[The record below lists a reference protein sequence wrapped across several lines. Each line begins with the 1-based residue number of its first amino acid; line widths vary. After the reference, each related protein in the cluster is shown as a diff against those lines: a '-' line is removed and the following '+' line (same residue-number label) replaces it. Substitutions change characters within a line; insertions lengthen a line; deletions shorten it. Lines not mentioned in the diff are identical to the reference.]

1 MSQIGKSG
9 TQCEQINRRNFLLS
23 TAGAAAFMLARPIFS
38 QETKRTTL
46 VLMRGGTE
54 SEAFLAA
61 MEALGG
67 LGQFTLKAKTVAL
80 KPNIGWDRT
89 PEQAANTNPDLV
101 AAAVKALRAQGA
113 NVQVF
118 DNTCNAAQRCYRRSG
133 IEQAAND
140 AGAQVS
146 FINDRRFDDVELP
159 KGVELKQWPI
169 YRNYLQADLRINMPI
184 LTHHSLAGV
193 TMGLKNLMGVMG
205 GERSTLHNRFDQKI
219 VDISA
224 AILPELTILDAR
236 RILIRNGPTGG
247 DLADVRVMNVLIAGF
262 DPVAVDAEGA
272 RLFGVP
278 PEDLKYLA
286 EAQRRGLGAIERP
299 SEFREINLG

>member
-1 MSQIGKSG
+1 MREISRRDFIGV
-9 TQCEQINRRNFLLS
+9 TA
-23 TAGAAAFMLARPIFS
+23 AGAAAFMLTRPIFS
-38 QETKRTTL
+38 QESVRTTL
-46 VLMRGGTE
+46 VLVRGGTE
-54 SEAFLAA
+54 SEALLAA

-67 LGQFTLKAKTVAL
+67 LGQFALKDKTVAL

-113 NVQVF
+113 SVQVF

-133 IEQAAND
+133 IEQAAKD

-159 KGVELKQWPI
+159 DGVKVKQWPI
-169 YRNYLQADLRINMPI
+169 YRDYLRADMRINMPI
-184 LTHHSLAGV
+184 LKHHSLAGV

-205 GERSTLHNRFDQKI
+205 GERSTIHNGFDQKI

-236 RILIRNGPTGG
+236 RILVRNGPQGG
-247 DLADVRVMNVLIAGF
+247 ELADVRIMNALIAGF

-272 RLFGVP
+272 RLFGTP
-278 PEDLKYLA
+278 PEDLKYLV

-299 SEFREINLG
+299 SGFREINLG

>member
-1 MSQIGKSG
+1 MREISRRDFIGV
-9 TQCEQINRRNFLLS
+9 TA
-23 TAGAAAFMLARPIFS
+23 AGAAALLLAPPIFS
-38 QETKRTTL
+38 QESARSTL
-46 VLMRGGTE
+46 VLARGVTE
-54 SEAFLAA
+54 SDAFLSA

-67 LGQFTLKAKTVAL
+67 FGQFALKGKTVAL

-113 NVQVF
+113 AVQVF

-133 IEQAAND
+133 IEQAAKD

-146 FINDRRFDDVELP
+146 FINDRRFEDLELP
-159 KGVELKQWPI
+159 EGVKLKQWPI
-169 YRNYLQADLRINMPI
+169 YRDYLRADLRINMPI
-184 LTHHSLAGV
+184 LKHHSLAGV

-205 GERSTLHNRFDQKI
+205 GERSTIHNGFDQKI

-224 AILPELTILDAR
+224 PILPELTILDAR
-236 RILIRNGPTGG
+236 RILLRNGPTGG
-247 DLADVRVMNVLIAGF
+247 DLADVRIMNALIAGF

-272 RLFGVP
+272 RLFGTP
-278 PEDLKYLA
+278 PEDLKYLV
-286 EAQRRGLGAIERP
+286 EAQRRGLGSIERP
-299 SEFREINLG
+299 MGYREISLG